1 MIGDQIQHYRI
12 IRQLGAGGMGVV
24 YEAEDTRLGRRV
36 ALKFLPDSAGL
47 SSAALERFEREGRT
61 ISQLTHPNI
70 CTLYDVGVDAAHGG
84 RQFLV
89 MELLEGEPLNARIH
103 GEPLPVEEVVDVGCQ
118 IADALDFA
126 HAHGIVHRDIK
137 PANILITRRGQAKLL
152 DFGVAKVEADGP
164 PATGDTAT
172 KIQDDVLTAPGSAI
186 GSVNYMSPEQARG
199 ETIDGR
205 SDLFSLGLVLYEMA
219 TGRQAFAGKTTAV
232 VFDAILNRQPPPPRA
247 LNPALPDD
255 LDRTISRT
263 LEKDRRL
270 RYQTAADL
278 LAELSRIRRD
288 SGSRTAS
295 LSNLTA
301 ARTGAVPEAPVI
313 APNAGATPASGSPS
327 VAPLPRAA
335 SGARLWASVA
345 AGLLIAGG
353 AGWYLWRT
361 TQKPTFAERD
371 SVVIADFVNTT
382 GDTVFDDA
390 LRQAV
395 SVQLQQ
401 TPFVTLMSDQT
412 VQRTLALMQRK
423 PDEPLTGAIAR
434 EVCQRAGA
442 KATVE
447 GSIAPLGSSYVL
459 TLGVHNCQTGAS
471 LAEQQLQATSKE
483 DVLKVVDRAV
493 AGIRQHLGE
502 SLASIQK
509 YDVPVTDA
517 TTASLDALRAYGLAT
532 RTRVLK
538 GDDAAVP
545 FYQQAV
551 EDDPNFAMAYAKLSV
566 IASNSGR
573 ITDAQRFAEKAYALR
588 GHVSEYER
596 LYITWTY
603 ATRTK
608 DNKLVLDTLELM
620 TTSYPNDFAAR
631 HNLGVY
637 YQSAGD
643 LEKALEQFKAAG
655 VIAPDEPLPFTEAA
669 STDLVLDRHQEAYA
683 AGRTAL
689 RLRPNGALATA
700 LWVAA
705 RIAGDP
711 EATEFEADARKMASA
726 LDVRDTEAGMARYYG
741 KIEEYDRIEAEVAS
755 TRRAQGDQLGAER
768 GEANVRITDAIY
780 RGPKALGALE
790 SDFTRERN
798 PEVIV
803 REAVVLAPLG
813 DLPPVRAR
821 LPEIEAASTKDQGL
835 RALATIAKAFVS
847 AADGHVGDG
856 ISQASSLASGTQLGL
871 FFFVGRLREQSGDL
885 KGAIGNYRMTVR
897 VAGALGV
904 DSVLAITRLR
914 LGELLARTGDVAGA
928 KVQFD
933 ALSQEWAEA
942 DAGLDIVQR
951 LHDDTAKLGR

>member
-47 SSAALERFEREGRT
+47 SPAALERFEREGRT

-70 CTLYDVGVDAAHGG
+70 CTLYDVGVDAAQGG

-89 MELLEGEPLNARIH
+89 MELLDGEPLNARIH
-103 GEPLPVEEVVDVGCQ
+103 GEPLPVDQVVDVGCQ

-295 LSNLTA
+295 LSHLTA
-301 ARTGAVPEAPVI
+301 AHSGAAPEPVI

-327 VAPLPRAA
+327 AAPTPRAA
-335 SGARLWASVA
+335 SRGRLWAPVA

-401 TPFVTLMSDQT
+401 TPFVTLLSDQT

-423 PDEPLTGAIAR
+423 PDEPLTGAVAR

-459 TLGVHNCQTGAS
+459 TLGVHNCQTGAA

-483 DVLKVVDRAV
+483 DVLKVIDHAV
-493 AGIRQHLGE
+493 AGIRQHMGE

-538 GDDAAVP
+538 GDEAAVP

-551 EDDPNFAMAYAKLSV
+551 EDDPNFAMADAKLAV
-566 IASNSGR
+566 IAFNSR
-573 ITDAQRFAEKAYALR
+573 RVDDAQRFAAKAYALR

-603 ATRTK
+603 AAST
-608 DNKLVLDTLELM
+608 NNQKLVLDTLELM
-620 TTSYPNDFAAR
+620 TTAYPNDYAAR
-631 HNLGVY
+631 QNLGVY
-637 YQSAGD
+637 YVVAD
-643 LEKALEQFKAAG
+643 DFDKAVEQFSAAG
-655 VIAPDEPLPFTEAA
+655 ALAPDEPLTFTAA
-669 STDLVLDRHQEAYA
+669 AQANLALDRRQQAYQ
-683 AGRTAL
+683 AGRAAL
-689 RLRPNGALATA
+689 RLRPNGGLASA

-705 RIAGDP
+705 RLAGDQ
-711 EATEFEADARKMASA
+711 EAAEFETDARKMASA
-726 LDVRDTEAGMARYYG
+726 PDVRDTEAGMARYYG
-741 KIEEYDRIEAEVAS
+741 KIDEYDRIESEVVSA
-755 TRRAQGDQLGAER
+755 RRAQGDEPGAER

-780 RGPKALGALE
+780 RGPKALGTLE
-790 SDFTRERN
+790 SDFNRERN
-798 PEVIV
+798 PEIIA
-803 REAVVLAPLG
+803 REAAVLAPLG
-813 DLPPVRAR
+813 VLPPVRAR
-821 LPEIEAASTKDQGL
+821 LREIEAASTKDEGL
-835 RALATIAKAFVS
+835 RAQATIAKAFLS
-847 AADGHVGDG
+847 AADGHVSDG
-856 ISQASSLASGTQLGL
+856 ISQVSVVASGDQPEL
-871 FFFVGRLREQSGDL
+871 FFFIGRLRQQSDDL
-885 KGAIGNYRMTVR
+885 KGAIGNYRMTVG
-897 VAGALGV
+897 AGGALALNP
-904 DSVLAITRLR
+904 VLAITRLE
-914 LGELLARTGDVAGA
+914 LGELLARTGDAAGA
-928 KVQFD
+928 KAQFD
-933 ALSQEWAEA
+933 ALSKEWAQA

-951 LHDDTAKLGR
+951 LHDDATKLGH

>member
-47 SSAALERFEREGRT
+47 SPEALERFEREGRT

-70 CTLYDVGVDAAHGG
+70 CTLYDVGVDAAQGG

-103 GEPLPVEEVVDVGCQ
+103 GEPLPVDEVVDVGCQ

-152 DFGVAKVEADGP
+152 DFGVAKVETDRQ
-164 PATGDTAT
+164 PATAETAT

-199 ETIDGR
+199 EVIDGR

-232 VFDAILNRQPPPPRA
+232 VFDAILNRQPPRPRVV
-247 LNPALPDD
+247 NPALPDD
-255 LDRTISRT
+255 LDRTITRT

-295 LSNLTA
+295 LRDLTA
-301 ARTGAVPEAPVI
+301 APAGATPEAPVL
-313 APNAGATPASGSPS
+313 APNAGATPRSGSPS
-327 VAPLPRAA
+327 VTPPPRAA
-335 SGARLWASVA
+335 SRGLWALVA

-353 AGWYLWRT
+353 AAWYLWRP
-361 TQKPTFAERD
+361 TQEPTFAERD

-382 GDTVFDDA
+382 GDAVFDDA

-401 TPFVTLMSDQT
+401 TPFITLLSDQT

-423 PDEPLTGAIAR
+423 PDEPLTGAVAR

-483 DVLKVVDRAV
+483 DVLKVIDHAV
-493 AGIRQHLGE
+493 EGIRQHLGE

-532 RTRVLK
+532 RTRLLK
-538 GDDAAVP
+538 GDEAAVP
-545 FYQQAV
+545 FYQRAV

-573 ITDAQRFAEKAYALR
+573 IDDAQRFAEKAYALR

-603 ATRTK
+603 AASTK
-608 DNKLVLDTLELM
+608 DSKLILDTLELM
-620 TTSYPNDFAAR
+620 TTAYPNDYVAR

-637 YQSAGD
+637 YQLVGD
-643 LEKALEQFKAAG
+643 LDKALEQFNAAG
-655 VIAPDEPLPFTEAA
+655 AIAPDEPLPFTAAA
-669 STDLVLDRHQEAYA
+669 STDLALDRRQEAYR

-689 RLRPNGALATA
+689 RLRPDQSLATA

-705 RIAGDP
+705 RLAGDP
-711 EATEFEADARKMASA
+711 EATEFEADVRKMATA
-726 LDVRDTEAGMARYYG
+726 LDVRETEAGIATTGRSTSTTGSKRRSCRRVEPRGMSRARIAARRTCASATRSTADRRRSAHSNRSS
-741 KIEEYDRIEAEVAS
+741 IESGTPRSSCARPRRSRPSAISHRSAPGCPKSRPPARRTKDCKPWPRSRRPSSQRPTGTPVTAFLRS
-755 TRRAQGDQLGAER
+755 RAQ
-768 GEANVRITDAIY
+768 
-780 RGPKALGALE
+780 P
-790 SDFTRERN
+790 
-798 PEVIV
+798 
-803 REAVVLAPLG
+803 
-813 DLPPVRAR
+813 
-821 LPEIEAASTKDQGL
+821 
-835 RALATIAKAFVS
+835 
-847 AADGHVGDG
+847 
-856 ISQASSLASGTQLGL
+856 
-871 FFFVGRLREQSGDL
+871 
-885 KGAIGNYRMTVR
+885 
-897 VAGALGV
+897 
-904 DSVLAITRLR
+904 
-914 LGELLARTGDVAGA
+914 
-928 KVQFD
+928 
-933 ALSQEWAEA
+933 
-942 DAGLDIVQR
+942 
-951 LHDDTAKLGR
+951 

>member
-36 ALKFLPDSAGL
+36 ALKFLADSAGL
-47 SSAALERFEREGRT
+47 SPAALERFEREGRT

-70 CTLYDVGVDAAHGG
+70 CTLYDVGVDAAQGG

-89 MELLEGEPLNARIH
+89 MELLDGEPLNARIH
-103 GEPLPVEEVVDVGCQ
+103 GEPLPVDQVVDVGYQ
-118 IADALDFA
+118 LADALDFA

-152 DFGVAKVEADGP
+152 DFGVAKVEADRQ
-164 PATGDTAT
+164 PATAETAT

-199 ETIDGR
+199 EAIDGR

-255 LDRTISRT
+255 LDRTITRM

-278 LAELSRIRRD
+278 LAELTRIRRD

-295 LSNLTA
+295 PSGLTA
-301 ARTGAVPEAPVI
+301 APAGSTLEAAVI
-313 APNAGATPASGSPS
+313 APNRGATVTSGSPS
-327 VAPLPRAA
+327 VVPPPRAA
-335 SGARLWASVA
+335 SRGRQWALVA
-345 AGLLIAGG
+345 AGLLLAGG

-361 TQKPTFAERD
+361 TQKPAFAERD
-371 SVVIADFVNTT
+371 SVVIADFANTT

-401 TPFVTLMSDQT
+401 TPFLTLLSDQT

-423 PDEPLTGAIAR
+423 PDEPLTGAVAR

-447 GSIAPLGSSYVL
+447 GSIAPLGSSYVV

-483 DVLKVVDRAV
+483 DVLKVIDRAV
-493 AGIRQHLGE
+493 ASIRQHLGE
-502 SLASIQK
+502 SLASIQR

-532 RTRVLK
+532 RTRLLK

-545 FYQQAV
+545 FYRQAV

-573 ITDAQRFAEKAYALR
+573 IDDAQRFAEKAYALR
-588 GHVSEYER
+588 GRVSAYER

-603 ATRTK
+603 AASTN
-608 DNKLVLDTLELM
+608 DQKLVLDTLELM
-620 TTSYPNDFAAR
+620 TTAYPNDYAAR
-631 HNLGVY
+631 QNLGVY
-637 YQSAGD
+637 YQVAGD
-643 LEKALEQFKAAG
+643 LEKAVEQFDAAG
-655 VIAPDEPLPFTEAA
+655 ALAPDEPLPFSSAA
-669 STDLVLDRHQEAYA
+669 QTNLALDRRQEGYK

-689 RLRPNGALATA
+689 RLRPDGGLATT

-705 RIAGDP
+705 ELAGDQ
-711 EATEFEADARKMASA
+711 EAPEFEADARKMASA
-726 LDVRDTEAGMARYYG
+726 LDVRDTDAGMARYYG
-741 KIEEYDRIEAEVAS
+741 KIDEYDRIELEVVS
-755 TRRAQGDQLGAER
+755 TRRAQGDEPGAER

-790 SDFTRERN
+790 SEFNRERN
-798 PEVIV
+798 PEIIV
-803 REAVVLAPLG
+803 REAAVLAPLG

-835 RALATIAKAFVS
+835 RALATIAKAFLS
-847 AADGHVGDG
+847 AADGHVSDG
-856 ISQASSLASGTQLGL
+856 ISQVSRVASGNQLGV
-871 FFFVGRLREQSGDL
+871 FFFVGRLREESGDL
-885 KGAIGNYRMTVR
+885 KGAIGNYRMTVG
-897 VAGALGV
+897 AGGAV
-904 DSVLAITRLR
+904 DLDLVLAVTRLK
-914 LGELLARTGDVAGA
+914 LGELLARTGDAAGA
-928 KVQFD
+928 KAQFD
-933 ALSQEWAEA
+933 VLSKEWAQA

-951 LHDDTAKLGR
+951 LHDDSAKLGR